1 MLLVASMHKQLRVL
15 ASCSYCHNLN
25 DAQAAAL
32 PYTTSYR
39 DNQCVMSV
47 GDCLLVL
54 LALWIIFFVAAVYF
68 SNVWPN
74 EHGVRRRY
82 ATQLYPCTKACNGV
96 MQHHVL
102 WEFFALP
109 TNVTIMSAFRL

>member
-1 MLLVASMHKQLRVL
+1 MLLVVFLFEKLKVL

-32 PYTTSYR
+32 PYTTNYR

-54 LALWIIFFVAAVYF
+54 LALWIIFFAAAVYF

-82 ATQLYPCTKACNGV
+82 ATNCTPAPKHFMVPSPLHC
-96 MQHHVL
+96 
-102 WEFFALP
+102 LP
-109 TNVTIMSAFRL
+109 TPMSPSCLHLVSSNR

>member
-1 MLLVASMHKQLRVL
+1 MPGKVKALG
-15 ASCSYCHNLN
+15 SCSYCHNLN

-54 LALWIIFFVAAVYF
+54 LALWVIFFAAAVYF

-82 ATQLYPCTKACNGV
+82 ATQLYPCTKACDGV
-96 MQHHVL
+96 MQQLVL
-102 WEFFALP
+102 WESSALP
-109 TNVTIMSAFRL
+109 TYTNITIMSAFGL